1 MNSQMKAKE
10 FNALERLNNKMGY
23 MAGLITLMVK
33 TKTNQR
39 TLANK
44 AGMEYEHVRKM
55 IRTPAHGSLEQ
66 WEHLLNV
73 MQKEYEKHER

>member
-1 MNSQMKAKE
+1 MKAKE

-39 TLANK
+39 TLAAL
-44 AGMEYEHVRKM
+44 AGVEYEHVRKM
-55 IRTPAHGSLEQ
+55 IRTPAHGSLDQ
-66 WEHLLNV
+66 WEHLLTV
-73 MQKEYEKHER
+73 MQKEYEKL

>member
-1 MNSQMKAKE
+1 MKSKE

-39 TLANK
+39 TLAAL
-44 AGMEYEHVRKM
+44 AGVEYEHVRKM
-55 IRTPAHGSLEQ
+55 IRTPAHGSL
-66 WEHLLNV
+66 
-73 MQKEYEKHER
+73 